1 MMRFG
6 ICRKYDGPIGV
17 AMLVIIVFTA
27 GSQFQVWRDSEE
39 RHVLIERIKD
49 VRIETSKQCAS
60 DKASMQANFAALGRE
75 RDQRLQFVL
84 DQNAFQG
91 AQLSQILKL
100 TKARSSTAQAILK
113 QSSVA
118 ALQATKAADVAVN
131 TAAAVK
137 EAAKPPPPPPATLW
151 HSITK
156 GH

>member
-49 VRIETSKQCAS
+49 VRIETGKQCAA
-60 DKASMQANFAALGRE
+60 DKASMQENFAALGRE